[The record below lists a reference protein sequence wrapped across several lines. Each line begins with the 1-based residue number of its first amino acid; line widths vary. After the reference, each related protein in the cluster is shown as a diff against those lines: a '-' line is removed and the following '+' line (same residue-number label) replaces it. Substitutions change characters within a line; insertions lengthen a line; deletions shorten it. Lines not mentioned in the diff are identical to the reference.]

1 MNERRIRM
9 SKRFV
14 CAMLFSCTAV
24 FCLFASGCIDDGET
38 IEDAGPGDS
47 GSTDDQPIEK
57 ALVVTTDY
65 QTGSYSTVDLTT
77 EEVIKDIDI
86 IHPDTICSFDPTTEM
101 VFLIQRLNSD
111 SIVTLDP
118 SDGFSVTGEYSVG
131 FGSNPQDI
139 AVVSPERAYISLY
152 ADTKMLA
159 VHPTDGNVVDEIDL
173 SAYADADG
181 LPEVSGLLY
190 LDDKVYAV
198 VQRLDTNNFFEP
210 TDYSLLLVINASTGV
225 VEDEIELT
233 AANPSERL
241 RFSSVLNRL
250 VLIETGSYM
259 SLDDGGIE
267 LFNPEDKCLSGLLV
281 TESALGGNIVDVVIA
296 SESKGF
302 AIIGVSNGATA
313 STHLVSFDLSTG
325 DKIKD
330 ILTSEEWAYDTIEMS
345 PDGQELWVSDRTS
358 TSPGI
363 RIFDAASDS
372 QKTSSPIDVG
382 LPPGSICFVE

>member
-1 MNERRIRM
+1 
-9 SKRFV
+9 
-14 CAMLFSCTAV
+14 
-24 FCLFASGCIDDGET
+24 
-38 IEDAGPGDS
+38 
-47 GSTDDQPIEK
+47 
-57 ALVVTTDY
+57 
-65 QTGSYSTVDLTT
+65 
-77 EEVIKDIDI
+77 
-86 IHPDTICSFDPTTEM
+86 
-101 VFLIQRLNSD
+101 
-111 SIVTLDP
+111 
-118 SDGFSVTGEYSVG
+118 
-131 FGSNPQDI
+131 
-139 AVVSPERAYISLY
+139 
-152 ADTKMLA
+152 
-159 VHPTDGNVVDEIDL
+159 
-173 SAYADADG
+173 
-181 LPEVSGLLY
+181 
-190 LDDKVYAV
+190 
-198 VQRLDTNNFFEP
+198 
-210 TDYSLLLVINASTGV
+210 
-225 VEDEIELT
+225 
-233 AANPSERL
+233 
-241 RFSSVLNRL
+241 
-250 VLIETGSYM
+250 M